1 LVLRKAYNAEA
12 GFLGDDKENDMD
24 SIQINTLTLLAG
36 KWQSEADNDPTPM
49 KEGRREALRECADA
63 LRTLCELR
71 FEDCPHAAPFRYCQE
86 CVVPCPI
93 GLGQKA

>member
-1 LVLRKAYNAEA
+1 
-12 GFLGDDKENDMD
+12 MD

-49 KEGRREALRECADA
+49 KEVRREALRECADA

-71 FEDCPHAAPFRYCQE
+71 FEDC
-86 CVVPCPI
+86 VTPCPI
-93 GLGQKA
+93 GLGQKAV